1 MSLTRRTLIETL
13 FPSGIPKLWCP
24 PLTHFSEDGLID
36 AQRIRAHLAYL
47 RPSVPCLLV
56 PGSTSEGWELDEAE
70 ELELLDIVLECARKL
85 DFSIMIGIL
94 RTQPGEALRRI
105 PAILKHIF
113 KTESPSLEMLKEKKI
128 CGLAVTA
135 PKGKDVSQPSI
146 QKHLEDILHLSMPTA
161 LYQLPQITENEISPE
176 TVAALVSNYP
186 NFYLMK
192 DTSGTDRVVT
202 SGKKFDDIFF
212 VRGAEG
218 DYAKWY
224 KPAGGSYDGFL
235 LSSANCFAR
244 ELETVLHHIE
254 EGRLEEAELLSNRVT
269 EVMTRLLHAAS
280 TLPLGNAFTN
290 ANKAIDHFFAYGP
303 HADLSAKIKT
313 RSGAILPSSLLK
325 TAYTFLKEF
334 KLLPGKGY
342 LE

>member
-1 MSLTRRTLIETL
+1 MTTPPYYHNCSSTLFSRQEKEKKNGSGLRSCVILNLSTIKETLPQEPRRKLTMPLTRKNLIQTL
-13 FPSGIPKLWCP
+13 FPSGIPTLWCP

-36 AQRIRAHLAYL
+36 AQRIKAHLAHL
-47 RPSVPCLLV
+47 RLSLPCLLV

-70 ELELLDIVLECARKL
+70 ELELLDILLDCARDM

-105 PAILKHIF
+105 PVILKHIF

-146 QKHLEDILHLSMPTA
+146 QKHLEDILHLSMPIA

-186 NFYLMK
+186 NLYLIK
-192 DTSGTDRVVT
+192 DTSGADRVAT
-202 SGKKFDDIFF
+202 SGMNFDDVFL

-218 DYAKWY
+218 DYIVF
-224 KPAGGSYDGFL
+224 PSPFRPCII
-235 LSSANCFAR
+235 N
-244 ELETVLHHIE
+244 E
-254 EGRLEEAELLSNRVT
+254 EEHN
-269 EVMTRLLHAAS
+269 
-280 TLPLGNAFTN
+280 
-290 ANKAIDHFFAYGP
+290 
-303 HADLSAKIKT
+303 
-313 RSGAILPSSLLK
+313 
-325 TAYTFLKEF
+325 
-334 KLLPGKGY
+334 
-342 LE
+342 